1 MKKQLITT
9 FTILLF
15 SASAMSQKQNQQQL
29 QQPQQPSYSV
39 IGTVQDWNQVLD
51 VIDKS
56 EAPNTTVKVIK
67 QWITKQVTDEI
78 AAEQAKEKSIDTTR
92 KGDTFKRLPVKT
104 KK

>member
-15 SASAMSQKQNQQQL
+15 AVGASAQQKAQQQIE
-29 QQPQQPSYSV
+29 QPTYNV
-39 IGTVQDWNQVLD
+39 TGTVQDWNQVLD

-67 QWITKQVTDEI
+67 KWITKQVTDEI
-78 AAEQAKEKSIDTTR
+78 AAEQAKEKSIDTTKR
-92 KGDTFKRLPVKT
+92 GDTFKRLPVKT